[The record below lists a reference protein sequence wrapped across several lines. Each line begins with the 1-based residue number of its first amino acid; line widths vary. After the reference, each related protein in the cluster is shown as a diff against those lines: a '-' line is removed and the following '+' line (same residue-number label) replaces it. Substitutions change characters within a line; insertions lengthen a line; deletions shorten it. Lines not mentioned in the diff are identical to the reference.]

1 MLWER
6 VDPQAA
12 LRDRFGLDG
21 FDEAVLWLTK
31 VLAEVWDVDVEACER
46 ILISDHNAIAWI
58 RSDRGAFVAK
68 WSRAEE
74 QFVRF
79 AAAADL
85 INALHQRGVP
95 VAPPLASVDGR
106 YREIVSSEASRL
118 SMTVQSTVDG
128 QPLDTG
134 NETTVRAA
142 GACFA
147 ELHAALALH
156 PDHRLIGSEPNS
168 PVDLRQRIEQ
178 WLEEDDSR
186 IAPAASDRLREQ
198 LSALP
203 PIDTEPQL
211 IHNDFR
217 STNILAVDTE
227 IVAVVDF
234 DEIAWDYAL
243 CDLARALVFLNT
255 RFTDWDPTPAHVR
268 RAFLAGYESARPL
281 TPLEAQWLHALV
293 LWRGI
298 GAIPPG
304 PDPAGWASAL

>member
-6 VDPQAA
+6 VDPQVA
-12 LRDRFGLDG
+12 LRDRFGLGG
-21 FDEAVLWLTK
+21 FDEGVLWLGK
-31 VLAEVWDVDVEACER
+31 VLSEVWDVGVESCER
-46 ILISDHNAIAWI
+46 ILISGHNAIAWI
-58 RSDRGAFVAK
+58 HSDRGAFVAK

-106 YREIVSSEASRL
+106 YREIVRSDSSRL
-118 SMTVQSTVDG
+118 SMTVQTTVDG

-134 NETTVRAA
+134 NETAVRAA

-147 ELHAALALH
+147 ELHAALAVH
-156 PDHRLIGSEPNS
+156 PDHRLIGSEP
-168 PVDLRQRIEQ
+168 VDLQQRIEQ
-178 WLEEDDSR
+178 WLDEDDSR
-186 IAPAASDRLREQ
+186 IAPAASEQLREQ
-198 LSALP
+198 ISKLP
-203 PIDTEPQL
+203 PIDTKPQL
-211 IHNDFR
+211 IHNDYR
-217 STNILAVDTE
+217 STNILTADTE

-255 RFTDWDPTPAHVR
+255 RFTDWNPTPAAVR

-281 TPLEAQWLHALV
+281 TDLEAQWLQALV

-298 GAIPPG
+298 AAIPPG
-304 PDPAGWASAL
+304 PDPAGWATAL

>member
-1 MLWER
+1 MLWEST
-6 VDPQAA
+6 DPQDA
-12 LRDRFGLDG
+12 LRDRFGLYG

-31 VLAEVWDVDVEACER
+31 VLAEVWGVDVESCER
-46 ILISDHNAIAWI
+46 ILISGHNAIAWI

-68 WSRAEE
+68 WSRAEG

-95 VAPPLASVDGR
+95 VAPPLESVDGR
-106 YREIVSSEASRL
+106 YREIVSSDSSRL
-118 SMTVQSTVDG
+118 SMTVQQAVDG

-142 GACFA
+142 GASFA

-168 PVDLRQRIEQ
+168 PADLRQRIEQ
-178 WLEEDDSR
+178 WLAEDDSR

-198 LSALP
+198 ISTLP

-211 IHNDFR
+211 IHNDYR
-217 STNILAVDTE
+217 STNILTADTE

-234 DEIAWDYAL
+234 DEIAWDYAV
-243 CDLARALVFLNT
+243 CDLARTLVFLNT
-255 RFTDWDPTPAHVR
+255 RFTDWNPTPANVR
-268 RAFLAGYESARPL
+268 RTFLAGYESVRPL
-281 TPLEAQWLHALV
+281 TNPEAQWLQALV

-298 GAIPPG
+298 AAIPPG
-304 PDPAGWASAL
+304 PDPAGWANAL